1 MPGDAD
7 VVDEDVEPIERC
19 SSLGDDPVRPR
30 GLRQVG
36 RDVGGLPDP
45 GRNAPPAR
53 DDARSFRDEEAHRLQ
68 PDPSGRAGHEA
79 PLFAQSEVH
88 ERG

>member
-1 MPGDAD
+1 MPTLLTRTSSPSSAAAASETTRPGSAGCARSAATWA
-7 VVDEDVEPIERC
+7 VSPIA
-19 SSLGDDPVRPR
+19 
-30 GLRQVG
+30 G
-36 RDVGGLPDP
+36 RL
-45 GRNAPPAR
+45 APPAG
-53 DDARSFRDEEAHRLQ
+53 DDARSFRDEKAHSLQ